1 MKLLEAFQNGVPVI
15 TTPEG
20 ARGLAIEN
28 GREAFIESD
37 PARFAARVIEVASSA
52 PLQRRLRDAGYDYL
66 ETHHGLAPA
75 QRVVRELLGVTEDA
89 RVGLPRLVA

>member
-20 ARGLAIEN
+20 ARGLSLES

-37 PARFAARVIEVASSA
+37 PASFAARVIEVATSDR
-52 PLQRRLRDAGYDYL
+52 LQQRLRDAGYAYL
-66 ETHHGLAPA
+66 ERHHGLAPA
-75 QRVVRELLGVTEDA
+75 QRVVRELLGLADHQDA
-89 RVGLPRLVA
+89 KAPELVA